1 MTVGRLLRLT
11 SNNVFTNLA
20 AEERLFQRFSNKSL
34 LFYVN
39 AECAVLGRT
48 QNPFKEVD
56 VAYAAANGIPIARR
70 RSGGGTVVHD
80 EGNLNFCFVRPR
92 EEHDPLL
99 NAKLVASVLREEFG
113 IKAAVNKR
121 ADILVD
127 GMKVSGAAYRISRD
141 RAYHHG
147 TLLINSN
154 LDRLRRLLKSPLSD
168 GLSAMGAP
176 SIPSPVTNLCDHYSG
191 AIDAATVV
199 DAIAERFARTNA
211 FVSPLSPAQVER
223 DYGGMQSERGE
234 LCSHGWVYGKI
245 PRFSYDYRVGDAS
258 VRIEVAK
265 GAIVSGV
272 SVNAANDNPRTHQD
286 QGLASFLTDCL
297 GGQPF
302 DGKILA
308 RQVREG
314 AGAQEGSLP
323 IDKQTQEKLASAL
336 QADIPGQFWREEG
349 ELPSQ
354 AYN

>member
-11 SNNVFTNLA
+11 SKNVFTNLA
-20 AEERLFQRFSNKSL
+20 AEERLFQRSASKSL

-48 QNPFKEVD
+48 QNPFKEID

-80 EGNLNFCFVRPR
+80 GGNLNFCFVRPR
-92 EEHDPLL
+92 EEHEPLS
-99 NAKLVASVLREEFG
+99 NAKLVASVLREDFG
-113 IKAAVNKR
+113 IKATVNER

-127 GMKVSGAAYRISRD
+127 GMKVSGAAYRISRN

-154 LDRLRRLLKSPLSD
+154 LDRLRRLLKSPLNN
-168 GLSAMGAP
+168 GLSAMGTR
-176 SIPSPVTNLCDHYSG
+176 SIPSPVTNLSDHYSG

-199 DAIAERFARTNA
+199 DAIAERFSRTNA
-211 FVSPLSPAQVER
+211 FVVPLSPTQVER
-223 DYGGMQSERGE
+223 DYGGMQAERGE

-245 PRFSYDYRVGDAS
+245 PRFSYDYRIGDALLK
-258 VRIEVAK
+258 IEVAK
-265 GAIVSGV
+265 GAVVAGITVET
-272 SVNAANDNPRTHQD
+272 ANGGLNTHQD
-286 QGLASFLTDCL
+286 QGLASFLTNCL

-308 RQVREG
+308 RQVRAEG
-314 AGAQEGSLP
+314 QQGSLP
-323 IDKQTQEKLASAL
+323 IDKQTREKLASAL
-336 QADIPGQFWREEG
+336 QMDIPGQFWREEG
-349 ELPSQ
+349 EVPSQ